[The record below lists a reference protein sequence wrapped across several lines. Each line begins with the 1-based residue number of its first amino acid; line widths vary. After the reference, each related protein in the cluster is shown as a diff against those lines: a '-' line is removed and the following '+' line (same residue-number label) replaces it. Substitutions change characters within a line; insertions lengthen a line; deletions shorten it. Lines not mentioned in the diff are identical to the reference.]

1 VPEQG
6 TGDGSRAA
14 MTLLELLGVL
24 VLAAAGWL
32 LWGNLKAREIANAAI
47 SAACK
52 AEGLL
57 FLNDTVGLD
66 SIWPKR
72 NEEGHVIIRRIYGFE
87 YSDTGHNRRK
97 GTVTLLG
104 DTVTGVYVGPRPVE
118 DGETWH

>member
-1 VPEQG
+1 
-6 TGDGSRAA
+6 

-66 SIWPKR
+66 SIWPVR

-104 DTVTGVYVGPRPVE
+104 DTVSGVYVGPRLVE